1 MQELE
6 QKIFNVT
13 NETFEAVAL
22 EVFRYQYENVA
33 VYRKYVAAL
42 GVNVREVQTL
52 SQIPFLPISFF
63 KMQQIVANGKNAKL
77 VFESSGTTGMVSS
90 KHYITRPEIYEKSLL
105 KGFQQAF
112 GDPKKYCF
120 VALLPNY
127 LERQNSSLVYMVNH
141 LMQESQHPK
150 NGFYLYNHEE
160 LYETLQELEAQKQPT
175 LLFGV
180 SFALLDF
187 SEKYVLALQHTKIIE
202 TGGMKGRRKEITREE
217 LHNTL
222 CDAFGTSQ
230 IYSEYGMTEL
240 LSQAYS
246 QKQDEYHCP
255 AWMSVVLREVND
267 PFSYVKQGEKGGINI
282 IDLANLYS
290 CSFIETQDLGCIN
303 ANGSFSVLGRFDT
316 SDVRGC
322 NLMVAE

>member
-1 MQELE
+1 MNLE
-6 QKIFNVT
+6 QKIFEVT
-13 NETFEAVAL
+13 DATFEATAL
-22 EVFRYQYENVA
+22 AVFRYQYENVA
-33 VYRKYVAAL
+33 VYRNYVDAL
-42 GVNVREVQTL
+42 GKKVAEIQSL
-52 SQIPFLPISFF
+52 SAIPFLPISFF
-63 KMQQIVANGKNAKL
+63 KTHQVVGNKQDAKL
-77 VFESSGTTGMVSS
+77 VFESSGTTGMQSS
-90 KHYITRPEIYEKSLL
+90 KHYITHPNMYEKSLL
-105 KGFQQAF
+105 NGFEKAF
-112 GDPKKYCF
+112 GDPKQYCF

-141 LMQESQHPK
+141 LMGESKHEK

-160 LYETLQELEAQKQPT
+160 LFETLQELEEQKQPT

-187 SEKYVLALQHTKIIE
+187 AEKYALSLQTTKVIE
-202 TGGMKGRRKEITREE
+202 TGGMKGRRKEITRAE
-217 LHNTL
+217 LHETL
-222 CDAFGTSQ
+222 CQAFGTSA

-246 QKQDEYHCP
+246 KKQDEYHCP
-255 AWMSVVLREVND
+255 PWLRVVLREVND

-290 CSFIETQDLGCIN
+290 CSFIETQDLGCVN
-303 ANGSFSVLGRFDT
+303 ANGTFSVLGRFDT

-322 NLMVAE
+322 NLMVE

>member
-1 MQELE
+1 MKLE

-42 GVNVREVQTL
+42 GVDVRKVQML

-63 KMQQIVANGKNAKL
+63 KTQKIVASGKNSEV
-77 VFESSGTTGMVSS
+77 VFESSGTTGMISS
-90 KHYITRPEIYEKSLL
+90 KHYVTRPEVYEKSLL

-141 LMQESQHPK
+141 LMKESQHPK

-160 LYETLQELEAQKQPT
+160 LYESLQELEAQKQPT

-187 SEKYVLALQHTKIIE
+187 AEKYALSLQHTKIIE

-222 CDAFGTSQ
+222 CNAFGTSQ

-255 AWMSVVLREVND
+255 SWMRVVLREVND

-282 IDLANLYS
+282 MDLANLYS
-290 CSFIETQDLGCIN
+290 CSFNE
-303 ANGSFSVLGRFDT
+303 NGSFSVLGRFDT

>member
-6 QKIFNVT
+6 EKIFNVT

-42 GVNVREVQTL
+42 GINVIEVQTL

-63 KMQQIVANGKNAKL
+63 KTQQIVANEKNAEL
-77 VFESSGTTGMVSS
+77 IFESSGTTGMVSS
-90 KHYITRPEIYEKSLL
+90 KHYVTRLEIYEKSLL

-127 LERQNSSLVYMVNH
+127 LEQQNSSLVYMVNH
-141 LMQESQHPK
+141 LMKESQHPK

-160 LYETLQELEAQKQPT
+160 LYEALQGLEAQKQPT

-187 SEKYVLALQHTKIIE
+187 AEKYALSLQHTKIIE

-222 CDAFGTSQ
+222 CNAFGTSQ

-255 AWMSVVLREVND
+255 PWMRVVLREVND
-267 PFSYVKQGEKGGINI
+267 PFSYVI
-282 IDLANLYS
+282 
-290 CSFIETQDLGCIN
+290 
-303 ANGSFSVLGRFDT
+303 
-316 SDVRGC
+316 
-322 NLMVAE
+322 LMCVGVI

>member
-6 QKIFNVT
+6 QKIFNVR

-33 VYRKYVAAL
+33 VYRNYVDVL
-42 GVNVREVQTL
+42 GKNVAEIQSL
-52 SQIPFLPISFF
+52 SAIPFLPISFF
-63 KMQQIVANGKNAKL
+63 KTHQVVGNKQEAQL
-77 VFESSGTTGMVSS
+77 VFESSGTTGMLSS
-90 KHYITRPEIYEKSLL
+90 KHYVTRPAIYEKSLL
-105 KGFQQAF
+105 NGFEKAF
-112 GDPKKYCF
+112 GDPKQYCF

-127 LERQNSSLVYMVNH
+127 LLVYMVNH
-141 LMQESQHPK
+141 LMSESKHPK

-160 LYETLQELEAQKQPT
+160 LYATLQELEAQKQPT

-187 SEKYVLALQHTKIIE
+187 AEKYALSLRTTKVIE
-202 TGGMKGRRKEITREE
+202 TGGMKGRRKEITRAE
-217 LHNTL
+217 LHQTL
-222 CDAFGTSQ
+222 CQAFGTSG

-240 LSQAYS
+240 LSQGYS

-255 AWMSVVLREVND
+255 PWLRVVLREVND

-303 ANGSFSVLGRFDT
+303 SNGSFSVLGRFDT

>member
-13 NETFEAVAL
+13 DETFEATAL
-22 EVFRYQYENVA
+22 EVFRYQYENVE
-33 VYRKYVAAL
+33 VYRQYVTEL
-42 GVNVREVQTL
+42 GVKVQDVQTIT
-52 SQIPFLPISFF
+52 QIPFLPISFF
-63 KMQQIVANGKNAKL
+63 KTQKVVADEQFAEL
-77 VFESSGTTGMVSS
+77 IFESSGTTGTVNS
-90 KHYITRPEIYEKSLL
+90 KHYITHPYIYEKSLL
-105 KGFQQAF
+105 KGFEQAF
-112 GDPKKYCF
+112 GDPKAYCF

-127 LERQNSSLVYMVNH
+127 LERQNSSLVYMVNQ
-141 LMQESQHPK
+141 LMGESQHPK

-160 LYETLQELEAQKQPT
+160 LYATLQELEAKKQPT

-187 SEKYVLALQHTKIIE
+187 AEKYALSLRNVKIIE
-202 TGGMKGRRKEITREE
+202 TGGMKGRRKEITRAE
-217 LHNTL
+217 LHETL
-222 CDAFGTSQ
+222 CQAFGTTQ

-255 AWMSVVLREVND
+255 AWLRVLLREVND
-267 PFSYVKQGEKGGINI
+267 PFSFVKQGEKGGINV

-322 NLMVAE
+322 NLMVE

>member
-1 MQELE
+1 MELE

-13 NETFEAVAL
+13 NETFETVAL
-22 EVFRYQYENVA
+22 EVFRYQFENVA
-33 VYRKYVAAL
+33 VYRNYVTAL
-42 GVNVREVQTL
+42 GIKVQEVQTL

-63 KMQQIVANGKNAKL
+63 KTQQVVGNEKRVKL
-77 VFESSGTTGMVSS
+77 VFESSGTTGMVNS
-90 KHYITRPEIYEKSLL
+90 KHYITHPAIYEKSLL
-105 KGFQQAF
+105 KGFGQAF
-112 GDPKKYCF
+112 GDSKKYCF

-141 LMQESQHPK
+141 LMGESRHPK

-187 SEKYVLALQHTKIIE
+187 AEKYALSLQCVKIIE
-202 TGGMKGRRKEITREE
+202 TGGMKGRRKEVTREE

-222 CDAFGTSQ
+222 CEAFGTSQ

-246 QKQDEYHCP
+246 KKQDEYHCP
-255 AWMSVVLREVND
+255 PWMRIILREVND

-290 CSFIETQDLGCIN
+290 CSFIETQDLGCLN
-303 ANGSFSVLGRFDT
+303 ANSSFSVLGRFDT